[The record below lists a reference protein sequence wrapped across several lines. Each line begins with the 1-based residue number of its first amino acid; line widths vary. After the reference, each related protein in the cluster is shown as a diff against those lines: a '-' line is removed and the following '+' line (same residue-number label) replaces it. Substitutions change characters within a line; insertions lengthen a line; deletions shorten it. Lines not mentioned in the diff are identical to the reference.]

1 MGYFIHK
8 DITYM
13 SCSTNRIPKSENI
26 IFEIIMMTP
35 NWYGICQVLA
45 TFEAFKKRFYK
56 LI

>member
-26 IFEIIMMTP
+26 IFEIIMTTP